1 VRRPS
6 PGRALAAGRQR
17 LGGARDFLGDL
28 AHAGR
33 RFLGR
38 VGHAWMSLS
47 IQARRRLVALA
58 LAAAILVA
66 VLALAV
72 PNLPCGFPGGDRCP
86 PPEDAAQVVPA
97 DSLAYLH
104 LNVDPDTDQ
113 YDAASG
119 VADQV
124 PLFTE
129 QIVDRAL
136 AVLPG
141 LPSSSA
147 GFQREVGPWFGGEIA
162 VAVLPGARPS
172 GDDVVALE
180 VDDEQGAAEYAA
192 GVATGNATSESYR
205 GFEIS
210 VDQRGLATAQV
221 GGFLVI
227 GSRSGVR
234 ATIETGSGD
243 PGAPSLAGDP
253 TADEVRDQLPDDRFA
268 DAYVSSAGAA
278 RLISGRSD
286 ALAALAP
293 FVSSGTTRGA
303 AASLSA
309 SGDSLELSIRSA
321 LDPDRERTSPS
332 FFAAFPKFDP
342 ELPQRLSSDA
352 LAYLGIGAPGTTVTA
367 LLTQA
372 AEEAPGIAKSFT
384 DLADRL
390 KKHGAVDLE
399 ADLLS
404 SLGDEA
410 ALAVE
415 PAGASSDLA
424 GGVGFPYL
432 QFIARGVDEEPTR
445 DALAALQG
453 PLADAI
459 GPGGEGQ
466 APVFGEQGVDSVQV
480 HSLRISPAINLAY
493 AVFDGLAVIATDP
506 AGVAQ
511 VVSGDGGLEDTD
523 AYEQATDGF
532 AEQSSLIAFFDLRD
546 LLAEGFSI
554 GLGQVPA
561 FNTFADDLRH
571 LEALGLQVE
580 ASEDSIAT
588 DARLVLGEPL
598 TSQEPASLGQGSD

>member
-6 PGRALAAGRQR
+6 PGRTLASGRQR
-17 LGGARDFLGDL
+17 LGGARDFVGDL
-28 AHAGR
+28 ADAAR
-33 RFLGR
+33 RFFELIGR
-38 VGHAWMSLS
+38 AWRSLS
-47 IQARRRLVALA
+47 ARARRGIVALGLVAA
-58 LAAAILVA
+58 VVVA
-66 VLALAV
+66 VLSLAV

-86 PPEDAAQVVPA
+86 PPDDAAQVVPA

-104 LNVDPDTDQ
+104 VNVDPATDQ
-113 YDAASG
+113 YEAATG
-119 VADQV
+119 LADQV
-124 PLFTE
+124 PLFTG
-129 QIVDRAL
+129 QLVDRAL
-136 AVLPG
+136 AALPG

-147 GFQREVGPWFGGEIA
+147 GFERDVAPWLGGEIA
-162 VAVLPGARPS
+162 VAVLPGGRRS

-180 VDDEQGAAEYAA
+180 AGDEQGAADYAA
-192 GVATGNATSESYR
+192 GLATGETTTESYR
-205 GFEIS
+205 GFEIR
-210 VDQRGLATAQV
+210 VDERGLATAQV

-234 ATIETGSGD
+234 AVIETGSGD
-243 PGAPSLAGDP
+243 SDASAIASDS

-278 RLISGRSD
+278 RLISGRSGV
-286 ALAALAP
+286 LAVLAP
-293 FVSSGTTRGA
+293 FVSPGTTRGA

-321 LDPDRERTSPS
+321 LDPDREKSSPS

-352 LAYLGIGAPGTTVTA
+352 LAYLGIGAPGTTVKA

-372 AEEAPGIAKSFT
+372 AEQAPGIAKSFT

-390 KKHGAVDLE
+390 KKQGAIDLE

-415 PAGASSDLA
+415 PGGASSNPT

-432 QFIARGVDEEPTR
+432 QFIARGVDEGPTR
-445 DALAALQG
+445 DALAALQA

-459 GPGGEGQ
+459 SPGGEGQ
-466 APVFGEQGVDSVQV
+466 APVFGEENVDGVQV
-480 HSLRISPAINLAY
+480 HSLRISPAVNLAY
-493 AVFDGLAVIATDP
+493 GVFDGLAVIATDP

-511 VVSGDGGLEDTD
+511 AASGDGGLDDTD

-532 AEQSSLIAFFDLRD
+532 GDESSLIAFFDLRD
-546 LLAEGFSI
+546 LLAAGFSI

-571 LEALGLQVE
+571 LEALGVQVE
-580 ASEDSIAT
+580 ASEDSITT

-598 TSQEPASLGQGSD
+598 TNQGSD

>member
-17 LGGARDFLGDL
+17 LGGARDYVGDG
-28 AHAGR
+28 ADAVGR
-33 RFLGR
+33 LFGR
-38 VGHAWMSLS
+38 IAQGWRSLP
-47 IQARRRLVALA
+47 IYARRRLVALG
-58 LAAAILVA
+58 LAAALVVA
-66 VLALAV
+66 VLSLAV

-86 PPEDAAQVVPA
+86 PAEDAAQVVPA

-104 LNVDPDTDQ
+104 LNVDPDTEQ
-113 YDAASG
+113 FRAASG
-119 VADQV
+119 IADQV

-136 AVLPG
+136 EGLPG
-141 LPSSSA
+141 LPSSAA
-147 GFQREVGPWFGGEIA
+147 GFAREVDPWFGGEIA
-162 VAVLPGARPS
+162 VAVLPGGRPS

-180 VDDEQGAAEYAA
+180 VGDEQGATRYAA
-192 GVATGNATSESYR
+192 GLATGRTSTESYR

-210 VDQRGLATAQV
+210 VDERGLATAQV

-234 ATIETGSGD
+234 ALIETGSG
-243 PGAPSLAGDP
+243 APDAPPLASDP

-268 DAYVSSAGAA
+268 DAYVSSTGAA

-286 ALAALAP
+286 VLSALAP
-293 FVSSGTTRGA
+293 FVSPGTTRGA

-309 SGDSLELSIRSA
+309 SGDSLELSIRST
-321 LDPDRERTSPS
+321 LDPEREKASPS
-332 FFAAFPKFDP
+332 FFAAFPRFDP
-342 ELPQRLSSDA
+342 QLPQRLSSDA
-352 LAYLGIGAPGTTVTA
+352 LAYLGIGAPSATVKA
-367 LLTQA
+367 LLAQA
-372 AEEAPGIAKSFT
+372 AEQAPGIAKSFT
-384 DLADRL
+384 DLADRM
-390 KKHGAVDLE
+390 KEQGAVDLE
-399 ADLLS
+399 DDLLS

-415 PAGASSDLA
+415 PGGASSNVA
-424 GGVGFPYL
+424 GGVGVPYL
-432 QFIARGVDEEPTR
+432 QFIARGVDEGATR
-445 DALAALQG
+445 EALAALED

-459 GPGGEGQ
+459 SPGGEGQ
-466 APVFGEQGVDSVQV
+466 APVFGEQNIDGVQV
-480 HSLRISPAINLAY
+480 QSLQISPAINLAY
-493 AVFDGLAVIATDP
+493 GVFDGLAVIATDP

-511 VVSGDGGLEDTD
+511 VASGAGGLEGTD

-532 AEQSSLIAFFDLRD
+532 DEQSSLIAFFDLRE

-571 LEALGLQVE
+571 LEALGVQVE
-580 ASEDSIAT
+580 ASDDSIST

-598 TSQEPASLGQGSD
+598 TGQESASPTPGSD